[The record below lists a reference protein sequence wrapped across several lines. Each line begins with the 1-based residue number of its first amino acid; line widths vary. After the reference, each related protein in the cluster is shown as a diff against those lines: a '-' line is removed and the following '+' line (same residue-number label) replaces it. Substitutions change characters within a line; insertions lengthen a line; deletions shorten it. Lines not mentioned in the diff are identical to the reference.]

1 MIDASYFDGQNTRRH
16 MVTVVIHKR
25 VVSIRGAGLH
35 RTIRISQLDI
45 SERLQH
51 APRVLRFPDGAFIEA
66 DSPELTRML
75 AQNSYREPWVVR
87 WQHNWH
93 LSLLALV
100 CLLTALI
107 SGYQWGIPW
116 AADMAA
122 ARVPAALAR
131 QLGEGELA
139 LLDEAMMKPSRLAVA
154 EQARLR
160 LMFSQLA
167 QPRGEKTPYQILFR
181 DSRIGPNAF
190 AIPNGVIVMTD
201 QMVRLAG
208 NDLAVMG
215 VLAHELGHLQRR
227 HGVRALLQTLGVAAL
242 VNLWIG
248 DISSVASMAPA
259 FLLNQNYSRDF
270 ERESDQYAI
279 DMLRHNRLAL
289 TPMADMFARFSD
301 RKALQAA
308 LAQMDD
314 TDNGENDADQEQAAD
329 DAANQG
335 EPDPASGPDDE
346 SKSYFSSHPS
356 DAERIA
362 RLRAADKRL

>member
-1 MIDASYFDGQNTRRH
+1 MIDASYFDGQSTRRH
-16 MVTVVIHKR
+16 AVTVVIHKR
-25 VVSIRGAGLH
+25 VVSIRGAGIH
-35 RTIRISQLDI
+35 RTIRMSQLDI

-51 APRVLRFPDGAFIEA
+51 APRILRFPDGAFIEA

-100 CLLTALI
+100 FLLTALI

-116 AADMAA
+116 AADKVA
-122 ARVPAALAR
+122 ARVPLTLAK

-139 LLDEAMMKPSRLAVA
+139 LLDEAMMKPSKLPVA

-167 QPRGEKTPYQILFR
+167 QPRGEKTSYQILFR

-190 AIPNGVIVMTD
+190 AIPNGMIIMTD

-208 NDLAVMG
+208 DDQAVMG

-227 HGVRALLQTLGVAAL
+227 HGVRSLLQTVGVAAI
-242 VNLWIG
+242 VNLWMG
-248 DISSVASMAPA
+248 DISSVVSMAPA
-259 FLLNQNYSRDF
+259 FLLSQKYSRDF

-301 RKALQAA
+301 RNALRAA
-308 LAQMDD
+308 LAEM
-314 TDNGENDADQEQAAD
+314 GEDADEGEAAD
-329 DAANQG
+329 DQADQG
-335 EPDPASGPDDE
+335 EPDGASGQDDE
-346 SKSYFSSHPS
+346 SDSYFSSHPS

-362 RLRAADKRL
+362 RLRAADKGL